1 MRIIYTKHALE
12 EKFLELE
19 NHGWKVTKAKIRSI
33 IEKPKWKG
41 VSKHGQEAAM
51 GLLDA
56 KHILRVI
63 FRRENGIII
72 VITFH
77 IARRGKY
84 ESTLR

>member
-1 MRIIYTKHALE
+1 MKVIYTKHALE
-12 EKFLELE
+12 EKLLELE
-19 NHGWKVTKAKIRSI
+19 RHGWKVTKTKIRSI
-33 IEKPKWKG
+33 IERPKWKG

-51 GLLDA
+51 DLLDE

-77 IARRGKY
+77 MARRGKY
-84 ESTLR
+84 ESTL